1 MEPVTVFISYSHDR
15 SEHSERVLN
24 LSERLRQDNIST
36 IIDTDFVKQ
45 PKSRPAWMRQ
55 QIKKADF
62 ILIVCTENYR
72 KSFLG
77 KGRTKWKGP
86 IINQKLFEEE
96 IARNFHKDKLFESYE
111 NKFIP
116 VTFNVN
122 DLKSIPKALKNLVH
136 YNLSEKDGYK
146 ELVMRLNRIEP
157 SLQQSSRSDRSDYK
171 VQPPTK
177 DAPTVEQESNEP
189 SLVETHIGGYNI
201 HDQPVSVDSLGFE
214 PYTTAIASFLSH
226 KHTQTPL
233 TISVEGEWGSG
244 KSSFML
250 QLQKK
255 LNKLDAHTVEFSPWR
270 HDKEEVLWAA
280 FVLTFIDKLTED
292 LGWLKA
298 TIANFKLL
306 WKRFDWQAC
315 WLQVLKVVL
324 KLLVYLLTILFIIFW
339 ATKSQFIKDMDL
351 QVKLFL
357 CITGAG
363 AGLGALVLKE
373 LNIAK
378 EYVSN
383 PFKHDLKKYVDASD
397 YASRISFLEKFH
409 KNFENIVKV
418 YAEGKR
424 VYVFIDDLDRCEV
437 PRAAELMKGINLMIQ
452 GNPRLIFII
461 GMDRKKVAAGLAIK
475 DEKLIR
481 FLRPEI
487 SGKKKDQ
494 IYGSFWRD
502 GLRYGYDFIEKFIQ
516 LQFILPRPKQSD
528 IDNLMDDII
537 EKSREETERKKAAP
551 GIEIQEGYND
561 LREDKIPNINVLNE
575 PKAEPLD
582 TPELKEPRKEQ
593 KRKEKKRELDLALW
607 DDSEQV
613 RNIVHMVDQ
622 FIDFSPRRIKQ
633 FINLFRLRAYIAWET
648 DLLVL
653 PEYMSDTTG
662 ITLEQLGKIVAI
674 SLRWP
679 LFLESIDQDKELLK
693 ELSEYAEGEK
703 NINSLRK
710 DIARHYAQDNQLM
723 ELIRFRCVRA
733 EAEPNEW
740 SSHTLSRV
748 KIDKILQVSPKIRNI
763 EQVSLE
769 FIEIEDVE
777 VKDVN
782 AEASDKVTI
791 QDAVNTEI
799 YSKTTPS
806 FYHKY
811 EYDAEYILI
820 LGGQYTNSV
829 TKKTETIPDIYFAK
843 YPVTNKQ
850 YRRFIRYL
858 EGKEEELL
866 ELLPKDEFESRMIKF
881 ASKIEGLVEDLGY
894 TPASWAEKLQS
905 KHNTEEHFER
915 DDQPVVGV
923 SWFGARAYC
932 LWLSLLETTHRKLS
946 SSDEVTTL
954 YRLPTEVEWE
964 WAAAQGK
971 LEYPWISEEGSP
983 TDKLTNY
990 NKKVGITTPF
1000 VRYPKGGTLE
1010 GAMDIDGNVGEWMEN
1025 WQGNKSSFCSSHG
1038 GSWHVGKANL
1048 SCTVHNKSVPENEL
1062 EHVGFRVIC
1071 THPWRL
1077 INSVF

>member
-1 MEPVTVFISYSHDR
+1 MESVTVFISYSHDS

-24 LSERLRQDNIST
+24 LSEKLRQDNIST
-36 IIDTDFVKQ
+36 IIDTDLVKQ

-55 QIKKADF
+55 QVKKADF
-62 ILIVCTENYR
+62 ILIVCTEMYR
-72 KSFLG
+72 KSFEG
-77 KGRTKWKGP
+77 KGRTKWTGP
-86 IINQKLFEEE
+86 IINQKLFEEV
-96 IARNFHKDKLFESYE
+96 IDRDFHKDKLHESYE

-116 VTFNVN
+116 VTFNAN
-122 DLKSIPKALKNLVH
+122 DLKSIPKVLTNLVH
-136 YNLSEKDGYK
+136 YNLSEKNGYN
-146 ELVMRLNRIEP
+146 EFVMRLKRIEP
-157 SLQQSSRSDRSDYK
+157 SLQQSSRSDLPNFK

-177 DAPTVEQESNEP
+177 DAPAVEQESDEP

-201 HDQPVSVDSLGFE
+201 HDQSVSVDSLGFQ

-226 KHTQTPL
+226 KQTQTPL

-255 LNKLDAHTVEFSPWR
+255 LNELDAHTVEFSPWR
-270 HDKEEVLWAA
+270 HDKEEALWAA
-280 FVLTFIDKLTED
+280 FVLTFINKLTED

-306 WKRFDWQAC
+306 WKRFNWQAD
-315 WLQVLKVVL
+315 WPEVLKFVF
-324 KLLVYLLTILFIIFW
+324 KLLVYILTILFIIFW
-339 ATKSQFIKDMDL
+339 VTKSQFIKDMDL
-351 QVKLFL
+351 QMKWFL

-363 AGLGALVLKE
+363 VGLGALVLKG

-383 PFKHDLKKYVDASD
+383 PFKHDLKKYFNASD

-409 KNFENIVKV
+409 KDFENIVNV

-424 VYVFIDDLDRCEV
+424 VYVFIDDIDRCEV
-437 PRAAELMKGINLMIQ
+437 PRAAELMKGINLMVQ

-481 FLRPEI
+481 FLRTEI

-494 IYGSFWRD
+494 KYGSFWRD
-502 GLRYGYDFIEKFIQ
+502 GLLYGYDFLEKFIQ
-516 LQFILPRPKQSD
+516 LPFILPRPKQSE
-528 IDNLMDDII
+528 IDNLIDDIL
-537 EKSREETERKKAAP
+537 EKSREETERKITAL

-561 LREDKIPNINVLNE
+561 LSVDKT
-575 PKAEPLD
+575 PKAEPPD
-582 TPELKEPRKEQ
+582 TLELKEPRKEQ
-593 KRKEKKRELDLALW
+593 KHKDKIRELDLTLW

-613 RNIVHMVDQ
+613 RNIVHMVAQ
-622 FIDFSPRRIKQ
+622 FLDYNPRRIKQ

-648 DLLVL
+648 NLLIL
-653 PEYMSDTTG
+653 PEYVSDTTG
-662 ITLEQLGKIVAI
+662 VTLEQLGKIVAI

-703 NINSLRK
+703 NIDSLRK
-710 DIARHYAQDNQLM
+710 GIARYYAQDNQLM
-723 ELIRFRCVRA
+723 ELIRFRCVRG
-733 EAEPNEW
+733 EAEPKEW
-740 SSHTLSRV
+740 SSYTLSQA
-748 KIDKILQVSPKIRNI
+748 KIDKILQVSLKIRDI
-763 EQVSLE
+763 EKVSLE
-769 FIEIEDVE
+769 FREIEDVE
-777 VKDVN
+777 VKDVKTV
-782 AEASDKVTI
+782 ASNKVTI
-791 QDAVNTEI
+791 QDAANAEI
-799 YSKTTPS
+799 YSKITPS

-820 LGGQYTNSV
+820 LGGQYTNSI
-829 TKKTETIPDIYFAK
+829 TKKTEIVPDTYFAK

-866 ELLPKDEFESRMIKF
+866 DLLPKEEFDSRMIKF

-894 TPASWAEKLQS
+894 TPESWAEKLQS
-905 KHNTEEHFER
+905 KYDTEEYFKG

-923 SWFGARAYC
+923 SWFGARSYC
-932 LWLSLLETTHRKLS
+932 LWLSLLETIHRNLL

-971 LEYPWISEEGSP
+971 LEYPWASEEGSL

-990 NKKVGITTPF
+990 NKKVGTTTLF
-1000 VRYPKGGTLE
+1000 GWYPKDNTLE
-1010 GAMDIDGNVGEWMEN
+1010 GAMDMDSNIGEWMEN
-1025 WQGNKSSFCSSHG
+1025 WQGNKGSFCSLR
-1038 GSWHVGKANL
+1038 GSSWYVGKANL
-1048 SCTVHNKSVPENEL
+1048 SCTVHNKGVPENEL
-1062 EHVGFRVIC
+1062 EHVGFRVVC